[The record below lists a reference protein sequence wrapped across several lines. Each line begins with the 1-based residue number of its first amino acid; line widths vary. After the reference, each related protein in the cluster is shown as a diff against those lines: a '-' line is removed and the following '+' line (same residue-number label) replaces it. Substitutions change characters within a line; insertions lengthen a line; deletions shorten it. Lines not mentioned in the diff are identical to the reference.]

1 MATKVSMGICSSLKN
16 SIIYHHLVIVVVV
29 VVKIGRF
36 TTFDIQHSKKYHT
49 REVGECVCR

>member
-1 MATKVSMGICSSLKN
+1 MGICSSLKN